1 MKRNNQS
8 LSVGNIY
15 ASDMFGHLRDTVK
28 PTVENSRNAHGKPTV
43 NPPESDGKPTVIS
56 RSNRAT
62 FTDCIPEN
70 RTKAVHPFIT
80 TEAFSVTMENYRI
93 YINKFNKRIKELNR
107 EIDIYNGKVASKL
120 SEVQLAYSALFYKKN
135 LGKPAKDYNIAADE
149 FNSNYGQV
157 IKKLKFPTVKY
168 ATELV
173 FQQILFAYSL
183 QLSKQTIAFIRL
195 GVVTEKELTG
205 ADLNAHTITRMKRN
219 GDQALRVC
227 RQTLRNHRARL
238 EEAGVLLDYDFR
250 GPNRGVRHNINEQI
264 LTVFDSKTQKMTG
277 AENQCFIGE
286 SSKDFKECNN
296 DITRTLINKSINKRK
311 TVPDFSDKER
321 SSGAVPFNSLLQEHL
336 GASKQ
341 NLNTPAAENVKVS
354 TFSKSK
360 MTVPAATGS
369 LSQKLLATI
378 EHPQALAENLSA
390 GNHNTYQPID
400 IRYLHREA
408 MYGTLTREEF
418 NELIINDFFKTAA
431 KYYRNHTVY
440 VGSWKKAI
448 NSWLQ
453 NTFYINNGNGK
464 NLCNKQL
471 MADKLAEFRYRLKT
485 SEGFYQRT
493 GIKRLF
499 PSDYFDFSRK
509 NKEEIGFEYT
519 KTHYQKHLKYQQ
531 TAPQQL
537 KKVAKNAEL
546 RKTRINH
553 SKKYD
558 AVIKKYFNNRIG
570 WNELYSYVQENLPAN
585 YLDQLTAVLL
595 KTNQTYY

>member
-8 LSVGNIY
+8 MSVGNIY

-28 PTVENSRNAHGKPTV
+28 PTVVNSRNTHGNPTV
-43 NPPESDGKPTVIS
+43 NSREPDGSIAVIS
-56 RSNRAT
+56 RSNRAI

-70 RTKAVHPFIT
+70 RTKAAHPFIT
-80 TEAFSVTMENYRI
+80 TEAFATTMENYRI
-93 YINKFNKRIKELNR
+93 YINKFNKRVKELNR
-107 EIDIYNGKVASKL
+107 EIDLYNSESVHKL
-120 SEVQLAYSALFYKKN
+120 NEVQEAYSILFYKKN
-135 LGKPAKDYNIAADE
+135 LGKPAKDYNAAAEE
-149 FNSNYGQV
+149 FNESYGRV

-183 QLSKQTIAFIRL
+183 QLSKQTIAFISL
-195 GVVTEKELTG
+195 GVVAEKELSG
-205 ADLNAHTITRMKRN
+205 ADLNAHIITRMQRN

-264 LTVFDSKTQKMTG
+264 LTVFDSKTQKMAG
-277 AENQCFIGE
+277 AENQCVTAE
-286 SSKDFKECNN
+286 TSKDFQECNN

-321 SSGAVPFNSLLQEHL
+321 SSGAVVLNSFLQEHL
-336 GASKQ
+336 GASSQ
-341 NLNTPAAENVKVS
+341 NFNAPAAENVKVS
-354 TFSKSK
+354 KTVQSKTS
-360 MTVPAATGS
+360 VPAAAET
-369 LSQKLLATI
+369 LSGKLLATI
-378 EHPQALAENLSA
+378 DHPQALAENLSA
-390 GNHNTYQPID
+390 GKYNTYQPID

-408 MYGTLTREEF
+408 LYGTITRDEF
-418 NELIINDFFKTAA
+418 NEIIINDFFKTAA

-440 VGSWKKAI
+440 VGSWKKVI
-448 NSWLQ
+448 NNWLA
-453 NTFYINNGNGK
+453 TVFYVNNGNGK

-471 MADKLAEFRYRLKT
+471 MVDKLAEFRYRLKI
-485 SEGFYQRT
+485 SESFYQRT

-499 PSDYFDFSRK
+499 PSDYFDFTRK
-509 NKEEIGFEYT
+509 SKEEIGFEYT
-519 KTHYQKHLKYQQ
+519 KTHWQKHLKYQQ
-531 TAPQQL
+531 TAPQQV
-537 KKVAKNAEL
+537 KKAAKNTEL
-546 RKTRINH
+546 RKSRINH

-585 YLDQLTAVLL
+585 YLEQLTAVLL
-595 KTNQTYY
+595 KTNQNYC